1 MTNRHDS
8 LRTASAIAA
17 AASLIATIGLSAPA
31 AGRDA
36 EESGAPG
43 EHPRPRTRNAARAGS
58 RAADGTR
65 VASGP
70 GGPVRSTRQPWSDGG
85 APSRHHPRF
94 NPGRD
99 RCDAMRGRPSARIR
113 FIGTGH
119 TATVEECANERCA
132 RAVAERASAVVAEAQ
147 LIPYAGSPGRSL
159 AVRMCPAEGARTAT
173 RSSIPHWMRAGAQ
186 APCKWRIVPAAT
198 LAAWPIAGRSDRVW
212 IGDTI
217 FRMHRAPLRLI
228 HGS

>member
-8 LRTASAIAA
+8 LLTASAIAA

-36 EESGAPG
+36 DESGATGSILVLEHETLPVPG
-43 EHPRPRTRNAARAGS
+43 LGPLTVHLWRRGSEVQVAALDDRGAMVVLRAGTIHDATP
-58 RAADGTR
+58 AAT
-65 VASGP
+65 A
-70 GGPVRSTRQPWSDGG
+70 
-85 APSRHHPRF
+85 
-94 NPGRD
+94 
-99 RCDAMRGRPSARIR
+99 AMRGRPSTRIR

-132 RAVAERASAVVAEAQ
+132 RAVAERASAVAAEAR
-147 LIPYAGSPGRSL
+147 LIPYAESPGRSL

-228 HGS
+228 HDG